1 MLDISSD
8 IQPLSSFKRDSVT
21 LIGQLKRTGRPV
33 VLTIN
38 GKAEVVV
45 QDAKSYQQMLELVD
59 RAEAVVGIRK
69 GLASMARGEGIPA
82 EKAFDRLRKKY
93 NIRKTAMKYKLII
106 QPPALAD
113 LDEASRWIAERSP
126 ETAARWSTVFSTS
139 CKPWSIFRPVADW
152 RLKAG

>member
-8 IQPLSSFKRDSVT
+8 IQPLSSFKRDSVS

-38 GKAEVVV
+38 GKSEVVV
-45 QDAKSYQQMLELVD
+45 QDAKSYQHMLDLVD

-82 EKAFDRLRKKY
+82 EKAFEKLRKKY
-93 NIRKTAMKYKLII
+93 NIPGNR
-106 QPPALAD
+106 
-113 LDEASRWIAERSP
+113 
-126 ETAARWSTVFSTS
+126 
-139 CKPWSIFRPVADW
+139 
-152 RLKAG
+152 

>member
-8 IQPLSSFKRDSVT
+8 IKPLSSFKRDSVT

-45 QDAKSYQQMLELVD
+45 QDAKSYQQMLDMVD
-59 RAEAVVGIRK
+59 RAEAIVGIRK

-82 EKAFDRLRKKY
+82 EKAFEKLRKKY
-93 NIRKTAMKYKLII
+93 NIPKHR
-106 QPPALAD
+106 
-113 LDEASRWIAERSP
+113 
-126 ETAARWSTVFSTS
+126 
-139 CKPWSIFRPVADW
+139 
-152 RLKAG
+152 

>member
-21 LIGQLKRTGRPV
+21 LINQLKRTGRPV

-59 RAEAVVGIRK
+59 RAEAVIGIRK
-69 GLASMARGEGIPA
+69 GLAAMAAGEGIPA
-82 EKAFDRLRKKY
+82 EQAFEKLRKKY
-93 NIRKTAMKYKLII
+93 GIARK
-106 QPPALAD
+106 
-113 LDEASRWIAERSP
+113 R
-126 ETAARWSTVFSTS
+126 
-139 CKPWSIFRPVADW
+139 
-152 RLKAG
+152 

>member
-1 MLDISSD
+1 MLDIGSD

-21 LIGQLKRTGRPV
+21 LIGQMKRTGRPV

-82 EKAFDRLRKKY
+82 EKAFKKLRKKY
-93 NIRKTAMKYKLII
+93 DIPHG
-106 QPPALAD
+106 Q
-113 LDEASRWIAERSP
+113 
-126 ETAARWSTVFSTS
+126 
-139 CKPWSIFRPVADW
+139 
-152 RLKAG
+152 

>member
-1 MLDISSD
+1 MSFLGILKMLDISSD

-59 RAEAVVGIRK
+59 QAEAVIGIRK
-69 GLASMARGEGIPA
+69 GLASMDRGEGIPA
-82 EKAFDRLRKKY
+82 EKAFEKLRKKY
-93 NIRKTAMKYKLII
+93 NIPR
-106 QPPALAD
+106 Q
-113 LDEASRWIAERSP
+113 
-126 ETAARWSTVFSTS
+126 
-139 CKPWSIFRPVADW
+139 
-152 RLKAG
+152 

>member
-8 IQPLSSFKRDSVT
+8 IQPLSSFKRDSVS

-45 QDAKSYQQMLELVD
+45 QDAKSYQQMLDLID

-82 EKAFDRLRKKY
+82 EKAFEKLRKKH
-93 NIRKTAMKYKLII
+93 NIPRG
-106 QPPALAD
+106 
-113 LDEASRWIAERSP
+113 R
-126 ETAARWSTVFSTS
+126 
-139 CKPWSIFRPVADW
+139 
-152 RLKAG
+152 

>member
-45 QDAKSYQQMLELVD
+45 QDAKSYQRMLDLMD
-59 RAEAVVGIRK
+59 QAEAVVGIRK
-69 GLASMARGEGIPA
+69 GLASLARGEGVPA
-82 EKAFDRLRKKY
+82 EKAMARLRK
-93 NIRKTAMKYKLII
+93 RHRA
-106 QPPALAD
+106 PH
-113 LDEASRWIAERSP
+113 SR
-126 ETAARWSTVFSTS
+126 
-139 CKPWSIFRPVADW
+139 
-152 RLKAG
+152 

>member
-8 IQPLSSFKRDSVT
+8 IQPLSSFKRDSVS

-38 GKAEVVV
+38 GKSEVVV
-45 QDAKSYQQMLELVD
+45 QDAKSYQHMLDLVD

-82 EKAFDRLRKKY
+82 EKAFEKLRKKY
-93 NIRKTAMKYKLII
+93 NIPRN
-106 QPPALAD
+106 
-113 LDEASRWIAERSP
+113 R
-126 ETAARWSTVFSTS
+126 
-139 CKPWSIFRPVADW
+139 
-152 RLKAG
+152 

>member
-1 MLDISSD
+1 MLDIGSD

-59 RAEAVVGIRK
+59 QAEAVVGIRK
-69 GLASMARGEGIPA
+69 GLASMERGEGIPA
-82 EKAFDRLRKKY
+82 DKAFEKLRKKY
-93 NIRKTAMKYKLII
+93 NVPR
-106 QPPALAD
+106 Q
-113 LDEASRWIAERSP
+113 R
-126 ETAARWSTVFSTS
+126 
-139 CKPWSIFRPVADW
+139 
-152 RLKAG
+152 

>member
-69 GLASMARGEGIPA
+69 GLASMNRGEGIPA
-82 EKAFDRLRKKY
+82 VEAFEKLRKKHK
-93 NIRKTAMKYKLII
+93 NLHEQSNTKT
-106 QPPALAD
+106 
-113 LDEASRWIAERSP
+113 
-126 ETAARWSTVFSTS
+126 
-139 CKPWSIFRPVADW
+139 
-152 RLKAG
+152 LK

>member
-8 IQPLSSFKRDSVT
+8 IKPLSSFKRDSVT

-59 RAEAVVGIRK
+59 QAESVVGIRK
-69 GLASMARGEGIPA
+69 GLASMARDEGVPA
-82 EKAFDRLRKKY
+82 EKAFEKLRKKY
-93 NIRKTAMKYKLII
+93 NIPHKR
-106 QPPALAD
+106 
-113 LDEASRWIAERSP
+113 
-126 ETAARWSTVFSTS
+126 
-139 CKPWSIFRPVADW
+139 
-152 RLKAG
+152 

>member
-45 QDAKSYQQMLELVD
+45 QDAKSYQQMLDLVD
-59 RAEAVVGIRK
+59 QAEAVVGIRK

-82 EKAFDRLRKKY
+82 EEAFGRLRKKY
-93 NIRKTAMKYKLII
+93 RI
-106 QPPALAD
+106 P
-113 LDEASRWIAERSP
+113 
-126 ETAARWSTVFSTS
+126 
-139 CKPWSIFRPVADW
+139 RP
-152 RLKAG
+152 K